1 MTPRHFGYSFGLG
14 GEREPVTIAD
24 HSGGGWAIA
33 AVVGVVLV
41 LGGVG
46 LYALSSGDGARI
58 ATALVDETLGRG
70 TRPTLPTLPH

>member
-46 LYALSSGDGARI
+46 LYALSSGDGANRNSP
-58 ATALVDETLGRG
+58 R
-70 TRPTLPTLPH
+70 